1 LSLDASISGVSI
13 DMVEAAASRIRGYV
27 RRTPMIEVVQV
38 RDAPTR
44 NPLYLKLESLQVTG
58 AFKAH
63 GAMNRL
69 LTTPAEAL
77 KRGIVTASGGNHG
90 VAVARAGFL
99 AGVPTTVYLP
109 PNASRA
115 KINSLSQWNATAR
128 IIGERWDDA
137 DAAAQSQAERDGCV
151 YFHPFKDPEVVAG
164 QGTVALEM
172 LEDVPDANV
181 YVVAIGGGGL
191 IAGVA
196 TVVHARNPRARIFG
210 VEPVGSPT
218 LHAALVAGGPVQLE
232 RPWTRVATM
241 PCGMTAQMI
250 YDIVAKHVEEIV
262 LVEDERLLEAARWIR
277 SEFSIRADLS
287 AAAAIAALRLGKI
300 PLKQGERIATL
311 ICGADDA
318 ALAMDD

>member
-1 LSLDASISGVSI
+1 VSI
-13 DMVEAAASRIRGYV
+13 DMVEAAASRIRGSV

-38 RDAPTR
+38 RDAPTQ

-58 AFKAH
+58 AFKAR

-109 PNASRA
+109 PNASQA

-210 VEPVGSPT
+210 VEPVGRASMDASGHHVVRHDGANDLRHCRQT
-218 LHAALVAGGPVQLE
+218 CGGD
-232 RPWTRVATM
+232 R
-241 PCGMTAQMI
+241 
-250 YDIVAKHVEEIV
+250 
-262 LVEDERLLEAARWIR
+262 AR
-277 SEFSIRADLS
+277 
-287 AAAAIAALRLGKI
+287 
-300 PLKQGERIATL
+300 
-311 ICGADDA
+311 
-318 ALAMDD
+318 

>member
-1 LSLDASISGVSI
+1 VSI

-58 AFKAH
+58 AFKAR

-137 DAAAQSQAERDGCV
+137 DAAAESQAERDGWV
-151 YFHPFKDPEVVAG
+151 YFHPFKDPGVVAG

-172 LEDVPDANV
+172 LRTFPMQTSTWSQ
-181 YVVAIGGGGL
+181 L
-191 IAGVA
+191 AGRP
-196 TVVHARNPRARIFG
+196 HRRRRDGRAR
-210 VEPVGSPT
+210 PQPARSNLRRRTCRQPD
-218 LHAALVAGGPVQLE
+218 VARRARRWRAGTARASMDASGHHVVRHDGANDLRHCRQTCGGD
-232 RPWTRVATM
+232 R
-241 PCGMTAQMI
+241 
-250 YDIVAKHVEEIV
+250 
-262 LVEDERLLEAARWIR
+262 AR
-277 SEFSIRADLS
+277 
-287 AAAAIAALRLGKI
+287 
-300 PLKQGERIATL
+300 
-311 ICGADDA
+311 
-318 ALAMDD
+318 

>member
-1 LSLDASISGVSI
+1 VSI

-38 RDAPTR
+38 RDAPTQ
-44 NPLYLKLESLQVTG
+44 NPLYLKLESLQVSG
-58 AFKAH
+58 AFKAR

-77 KRGIVTASGGNHG
+77 KRGIVTAAGGNHG

-109 PNASRA
+109 PNDSRA
-115 KINSLSQWNATAR
+115 KINSLSQWNVTAR

-151 YFHPFKDPEVVAG
+151 YFHPFEDPEVVAG

-181 YVVAIGGGGL
+181 YVVAIGGAASSPAL
-191 IAGVA
+191 RRSC
-196 TVVHARNPRARIFG
+196 T
-210 VEPVGSPT
+210 PV
-218 LHAALVAGGPVQLE
+218 
-232 RPWTRVATM
+232 
-241 PCGMTAQMI
+241 
-250 YDIVAKHVEEIV
+250 
-262 LVEDERLLEAARWIR
+262 
-277 SEFSIRADLS
+277 IRALESSASNLS
-287 AAAAIAALRLGKI
+287 AARRCTPRSSLAGRYGSSIHGREWPPCRAA
-300 PLKQGERIATL
+300 
-311 ICGADDA
+311 
-318 ALAMDD
+318 

>member
-1 LSLDASISGVSI
+1 LSQDASVSGVSI

-27 RRTPMIEVVQV
+27 RRTPMIEVVQA

-58 AFKAH
+58 AFKAR

-128 IIGERWDDA
+128 ITGERWDDA

-218 LHAALVAGGPVQLE
+218 LHAALVAGGPVRLV
-232 RPWTRVATM
+232 RP
-241 PCGMTAQMI
+241 
-250 YDIVAKHVEEIV
+250 
-262 LVEDERLLEAARWIR
+262 
-277 SEFSIRADLS
+277 
-287 AAAAIAALRLGKI
+287 
-300 PLKQGERIATL
+300 
-311 ICGADDA
+311 
-318 ALAMDD
+318 

>member
-1 LSLDASISGVSI
+1 
-13 DMVEAAASRIRGYV
+13 MVEAAASRIRGYV

-58 AFKAH
+58 AFKAR

-196 TVVHARNPRARIFG
+196 TVVHARNPRARNLRRRTCRQ
-210 VEPVGSPT
+210 PD
-218 LHAALVAGGPVQLE
+218 VARRARRWRAGTARASMDASGHHVVRHDGANDLRHCRQTCGGD
-232 RPWTRVATM
+232 R
-241 PCGMTAQMI
+241 
-250 YDIVAKHVEEIV
+250 
-262 LVEDERLLEAARWIR
+262 AR
-277 SEFSIRADLS
+277 
-287 AAAAIAALRLGKI
+287 
-300 PLKQGERIATL
+300 
-311 ICGADDA
+311 
-318 ALAMDD
+318 

>member
-1 LSLDASISGVSI
+1 MSLDASVSGMNI

-58 AFKAH
+58 AFIAR

-128 IIGERWDDA
+128 ITGERWDDA

-181 YVVAIGGGGL
+181 
-191 IAGVA
+191 
-196 TVVHARNPRARIFG
+196 
-210 VEPVGSPT
+210 
-218 LHAALVAGGPVQLE
+218 
-232 RPWTRVATM
+232 
-241 PCGMTAQMI
+241 
-250 YDIVAKHVEEIV
+250 
-262 LVEDERLLEAARWIR
+262 
-277 SEFSIRADLS
+277 
-287 AAAAIAALRLGKI
+287 
-300 PLKQGERIATL
+300 
-311 ICGADDA
+311 
-318 ALAMDD
+318 